1 MRVSVHF
8 LGPSA
13 ARRRSV
19 GSAAVR
25 SGGRLRLVG
34 HRGRVSFL
42 SDDRSVLRLC
52 TRFCFVD
59 CAGAARNGLYG
70 NSGVGAS
77 SGGCTMLMARCAMG
91 VSGIGGLELDLCDVL
106 FFLCLLA
113 LDVGGGGGG
122 DDVPL
127 DGDEDG
133 ERLFCT
139 CETLRLFGF
148 FFERSFFFDDL
159 LDILSV

>member
-1 MRVSVHF
+1 
-8 LGPSA
+8 
-13 ARRRSV
+13 
-19 GSAAVR
+19 
-25 SGGRLRLVG
+25 
-34 HRGRVSFL
+34 
-42 SDDRSVLRLC
+42 
-52 TRFCFVD
+52 
-59 CAGAARNGLYG
+59 
-70 NSGVGAS
+70 
-77 SGGCTMLMARCAMG
+77 MARCAMG

-113 LDVGGGGGG
+113 LNVGGGCGGGGGGGG

-148 FFERSFFFDDL
+148 FFERSLFFDDL